1 VIQTRHP
8 EDSVIVQTDLYPLA
22 EAVSESLCR
31 GYVTALTLLGD
42 ASEAEVL
49 VIRAISSLKPEHMT
63 KKAIQDAVVQRLV
76 EAQMEI
82 KECGKI

>member
-1 VIQTRHP
+1 VIKTRHP
-8 EDSVIVQTDLYPLA
+8 EESVIVQTDLHPLV
-22 EAVSESLCR
+22 EDISESLCR

-49 VIRAISSLKPEHMT
+49 VIQAISSMKPEYMT
-63 KKAIQDAVVQRLV
+63 KKAIQDVVVQRLV

-82 KECGKI
+82 KECRKI